1 MYSSTRYNFR
11 ELTNWKKRTT
21 RVSIGR
27 NESASLT
34 DNNNDGSS
42 SSSGVS
48 RVPHNSTRSKKLSDE
63 ETNCRAYSD
72 SSEDTDGGTSVYD
85 LD

>member
-1 MYSSTRYNFR
+1 M
-11 ELTNWKKRTT
+11 
-21 RVSIGR
+21 
-27 NESASLT
+27 T
-34 DNNNDGSS
+34 DNNKDGSS
-42 SSSGVS
+42 SSGGVF